1 VSNQVLYRKWRPQG
15 LEDVVGQEPVVRT
28 LQQAVAQGRV
38 AHAYLFC
45 GPRGTGKTS
54 TARILA
60 KAVNCLNSQEGQ
72 PCNTCALCTSI
83 AGGEAMDLIEIDAAS
98 NRGIDDIRNLR
109 EKVYY
114 SPSQARYKVYI
125 VDEVHMLTDPAF
137 NALLK
142 TLEEP
147 PPHAIFVLATTAPHK
162 LPPTVVSRCQ
172 RFDFRRIS
180 PIASVE
186 RLRVICESEGI
197 TVTDDALW
205 AISKSASGSLRDA
218 INVLDQMIVSYGGEF
233 GAAQVQELLGLG
245 DEEGALRLMECV
257 LSGDL
262 AEGLGVIHTVA
273 MNGVDLTQFH
283 KQVVEYLRGALLVRS
298 GAEGGLDHSVEALE
312 RLKQA
317 AAGPDM
323 NALVRAVRLFSQ
335 VDVRADVS
343 SPLPLEL
350 ALVEA
355 SLRAPSPVA
364 QAAPATVPPPAQPQ
378 PAAKPKV
385 AESAPVVPPVPVP
398 LAPPVAKKAE
408 PAIAET
414 SLSEAAAQEGS
425 VQEPPPPPAPVVQE
439 SSSAAVE
446 QGIAR
451 APSAAPVA
459 GAIDIEA
466 LEGRWTKLISALQRK
481 KGRRFYLGGLMRDSR
496 SHDLEGG
503 VLILRFGSRSNME
516 RLKGELQTPEG
527 RKAMSEGMEAVLG
540 SQLEVRVEMA
550 ESVSEGPAQGGH
562 LVRMAL
568 ARGGRIV
575 QESEAKT
582 AEGQEDQPD

>member
-1 VSNQVLYRKWRPQG
+1 MSNQVLYRKWRPKG

-60 KAVNCLNSQEGQ
+60 KAVNCLNPQEGQ

-147 PPHAIFVLATTAPHK
+147 PPHAIFVLATTESHK
-162 LPPTVVSRCQ
+162 VPPTVVSRCQ

-197 TVTDDALW
+197 TATDDALW

-245 DEEGALRLMECV
+245 DEEGALRLAECI
-257 LSGDL
+257 LGGEL
-262 AEGLGVIHTVA
+262 AEGLGVIHSVS
-273 MNGVDLTQFH
+273 MNGADLRQFH

-298 GAEGGLDHSVEALE
+298 GAEGGLDHSIEAME
-312 RLKQA
+312 RLKKA
-317 AAGPDM
+317 AAGPDVDT
-323 NALVRAVRLFSQ
+323 LVRAVRLFSQ
-335 VDVRADVS
+335 ADVRADVS

-355 SLRAPSPVA
+355 SLRAPPLMA
-364 QAAPATVPPPAQPQ
+364 QASPATVPPPAQPQ
-378 PAAKPKV
+378 PASKPKP
-385 AESAPVVPPVPVP
+385 AESTPAASPVPVAP
-398 LAPPVAKKAE
+398 APPAAKKAE
-408 PAIAET
+408 PTIAEP
-414 SLSEAAAQEGS
+414 SFSETATQEGG
-425 VQEPPPPPAPVVQE
+425 VQEPPPPPPSVVQQ

-446 QGIAR
+446 QGIAQTPTT
-451 APSAAPVA
+451 AVA
-459 GAIDIEA
+459 GAIDAEA
-466 LEGRWTKLISALQRK
+466 LEGRWTELISALQRK

-516 RLKGELQTPEG
+516 RLKEELQTPEG
-527 RKAMSEGMEAVLG
+527 RKAMGEGMEAVLG
-540 SQLEVRVEMA
+540 SQMEVRVEMA

-575 QESEAKT
+575 QESEAIT

>member
-1 VSNQVLYRKWRPQG
+1 
-15 LEDVVGQEPVVRT
+15 
-28 LQQAVAQGRV
+28 
-38 AHAYLFC
+38 
-45 GPRGTGKTS
+45 
-54 TARILA
+54 
-60 KAVNCLNSQEGQ
+60 
-72 PCNTCALCTSI
+72 
-83 AGGEAMDLIEIDAAS
+83 MDLIEIDAAS

-147 PPHAIFVLATTAPHK
+147 PPHAIFVLATTESHK
-162 LPPTVVSRCQ
+162 VPPTVISRCQ

-180 PIASVE
+180 PVASVE

-197 TVTDDALW
+197 TATDDALW

-257 LSGDL
+257 LAGEL
-262 AEGLGVIHTVA
+262 AEGLGVIHSVA
-273 MNGVDLTQFH
+273 MNGADLRQFH

-312 RLKQA
+312 RLKLA

-364 QAAPATVPPPAQPQ
+364 QAAPATAPPTPQPQ
-378 PAAKPKV
+378 PASKPKA
-385 AESAPVVPPVPVP
+385 AESTPVASARPVPVAP
-398 LAPPVAKKAE
+398 APPVEKKAE

-414 SLSEAAAQEGS
+414 SFSEAAAQEGS
-425 VQEPPPPPAPVVQE
+425 VQEPAPPSVPVVQQ
-439 SSSAAVE
+439 SSPAAVE
-446 QGIAR
+446 QGIAK
-451 APSAAPVA
+451 APSAASVA
-459 GAIDIEA
+459 GAIDTEA
-466 LEGRWTKLISALQRK
+466 LEGRWTELISALQRK

-496 SHDLEGG
+496 SHDLEDG

-516 RLKGELQTPEG
+516 RLKEELQTPEG
-527 RKAMSEGMEAVLG
+527 RKAMGEGMEAILG
-540 SQLEVRVEMA
+540 SQMEVRVEMA